1 MHDLEIVI
9 SNLILLSFSMNGLL
23 IITLAIAA
31 IASIDIAQATFVLS
45 TAAATTG
52 TATTLSSASVASLG
66 LLGGIVLL
74 KGLIGVAL
82 LSSRGRGKR
91 SAQENDDAA
100 FAVLANSEPA
110 QCYRRLICDMAAG
123 AISDDDHILALFN
136 NEVDVTSPKF
146 EFATAAKVGKIV
158 KNYQYCE
165 IRYTCPLNT
174 SEIQKLFN

>member
-1 MHDLEIVI
+1 
-9 SNLILLSFSMNGLL
+9 MNGLI

-74 KGLIGVAL
+74 KGILAVAV

-91 SAQENDDAA
+91 SAHNDNEDAA

-123 AISDDDHILALFN
+123 AVSDDDHILALFN